1 MYQMINSILTFI
13 GSFIIASFMA
23 TASSEANS
31 QGFCYT
37 INNTTIC
44 DSSNNRS
51 STIIK
56 GQGNTSYIYDNT
68 IKQSG
73 GTYPNTIGDT
83 RSNDE
88 YYNNNKQQK
97 RDPFTR

>member
-1 MYQMINSILTFI
+1 MINSILTFL
-13 GSFIIASFMA
+13 GGFIM
-23 TASSEANS
+23 ASSMAMFSEEVAS

-37 INNTTIC
+37 VNNTTIC
-44 DSSNNRS
+44 DSSNNRTQ
-51 STIIK
+51 TIIK

-88 YYNNNKQQK
+88 YYNNKQQK